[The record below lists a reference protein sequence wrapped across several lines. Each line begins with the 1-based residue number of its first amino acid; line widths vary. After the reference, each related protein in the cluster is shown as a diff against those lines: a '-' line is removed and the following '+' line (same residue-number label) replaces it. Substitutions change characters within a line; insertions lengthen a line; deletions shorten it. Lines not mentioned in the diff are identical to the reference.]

1 MWRFGCAGLVRPR
14 VELPKRQ
21 RRFIAADSNICICL
35 LGDETQ
41 RWGVSEQKS
50 ARVPFQLNG
59 AHNNNSHI
67 NHPTNLWCW
76 LKKTNVIV
84 FLHPQRKT
92 TSSGPE
98 NGGINPQ
105 NCNSNWHK
113 SNGINRVVFPT
124 FSDKSSPQMRHL
136 GSSPGSGRRVRVGQ
150 RMLGEVRFLS
160 GYDHGDF
167 IPKSWD
173 IAWQNHT
180 KPWTK
185 P

>member
-41 RWGVSEQKS
+41 RWGVFEQKS

-59 AHNNNSHI
+59 AQNNNSHI
-67 NHPTNLWCW
+67 ITRQSSLTIPQISGADS
-76 LKKTNVIV
+76 KKTNVIV
-84 FLHPQRKT
+84 FLPPQRKT

-136 GSSPGSGRRVRVGQ
+136 GSSPGSGRRVRTRRGCWVK
-150 RMLGEVRFLS
+150 LGFLVAMIMVILS
-160 GYDHGDF
+160 
-167 IPKSWD
+167 PKVE
-173 IAWQNHT
+173 I
-180 KPWTK
+180 
-185 P
+185 